1 MTVKTGRKVPWAVL
15 AVLAGMAGAPALA
28 NEPAAADVQWAQT
41 ILKEKGFNI
50 GGKANGQMTAQTRA
64 ALSQYQKSVGLPA
77 TGTLDSAT
85 VAKMMGDRKTSGTVS
100 NLASQK
106 PGSTPKLTER
116 EVMPRAATRA
126 GDVHSQG
133 GGDVMLGP
141 IVRQAPA
148 GVTVPPV
155 GASSSSSSSSSPGAA
170 QRYTPPPAA
179 TSSASPSSVGH
190 STPSQT
196 GGAGHSLAPQAAVP
210 QRAAVPQAAAPQVAD
225 AGPAMS
231 AAPRASV
238 TAATA
243 DGKEVPTTLL
253 SKGGDEGG
261 SLAGWLRYVVMAVL
275 AGTLGFVGFGWWR
288 SGRAQPPGFGPS
300 SADNDEDRA
309 ASRREPS
316 FTPSRD
322 ELMVEPRL
330 GAARGRSR

>member
-15 AVLAGMAGAPALA
+15 AVLAGMAGSPALA

-100 NLASQK
+100 NLAAQK

-116 EVMPRAATRA
+116 EVTPRAATRA

-155 GASSSSSSSSSPGAA
+155 
-170 QRYTPPPAA
+170 
-179 TSSASPSSVGH
+179 SSAGVGH
-190 STPSQT
+190 SAPSQT
-196 GGAGHSLAPQAAVP
+196 GSAGHSLAAPQAAVP
-210 QRAAVPQAAAPQVAD
+210 QRAAVPQAAASHVAD

-231 AAPRASV
+231 AAPRSSV
-238 TAATA
+238 TASTA

-261 SLAGWLRYVVMAVL
+261 NLPGWLRYVVMAVL

-330 GAARGRSR
+330 GAARSRSR

>member
-1 MTVKTGRKVPWAVL
+1 MTVKTGRNVPWAVL

-28 NEPAAADVQWAQT
+28 NEPGAADVQWAQT

-50 GGKANGQMTAQTRA
+50 GGRANGQMTPQTRA

-77 TGTLDSAT
+77 TGNLDAAT
-85 VAKMMGDRKTSGTVS
+85 VAKMMGDRKPSGTVG

-116 EVMPRAATRA
+116 EVTPRAATRS

-148 GVTVPPV
+148 GVAVPPP
-155 GASSSSSSSSSPGAA
+155 GASSASSSAGGT
-170 QRYTPPPAA
+170 QRYTPPPAV
-179 TSSASPSSVGH
+179 SSGGVGH
-190 STPSQT
+190 SSPSQGS
-196 GGAGHSLAPQAAVP
+196 GGAGHGTALQT
-210 QRAAVPQAAAPQVAD
+210 AD

-231 AAPRASV
+231 AAPRSSV
-238 TAATA
+238 TATTA

-261 SLAGWLRYVVMAVL
+261 SLPGWLRYVVMAVL

-288 SGRAQPPGFGPS
+288 SGRAQPPGFGPAG
-300 SADNDEDRA
+300 ADNDVERP

-322 ELMVEPRL
+322 ELVVEPRL
-330 GAARGRSR
+330 GAARSRR